1 MIAKRTSDFS
11 PPNTAYV
18 RLRIILFEIE
28 HDVVGPHNASAVSYG
43 SGETEHEQNGVSEAL
58 ARPLQSVQQALVLRK
73 GILRMRGKAIK
84 AITLK
89 RL

>member
-1 MIAKRTSDFS
+1 MIAKRTSAFS

-58 ARPLQSVQQALVLRK
+58 ASPLQSVQQALVLRK
-73 GILRMRGKAIK
+73 GVLRMRGKAIK